1 MTHFSG
7 SLIFLKIVYMNNV
20 LNKVVSLI
28 LASELFLV
36 SSQARLVPVEEKQKS
51 LIEKHK
57 ILQIRYKMKDN
68 FKVNG

>member
-1 MTHFSG
+1 
-7 SLIFLKIVYMNNV
+7 MNNV
-20 LNKVVSLI
+20 LNKVVSLSF
-28 LASELFLV
+28 ASELFLIP
-36 SSQARLVPVEEKQKS
+36 SQVHLVPVEEKQKN